1 MGSLG
6 MLGVGAGVVA
16 LLVTLCAFVYFGINS
31 LLLWK
36 LAIEGP
42 ETRRVLGLPLLPAF
56 LENTG
61 IPLAI
66 LGFSLRSTEMVVFSG
81 LLISLG
87 LLMTTEK
94 SICLHPALE
103 ATLLRLALVALC
115 AVGCFYIIF

>member
-1 MGSLG
+1 
-6 MLGVGAGVVA
+6 MLGIAAGVVA
-16 LLVTLCAFVYFGINS
+16 LLVTICAFLYFGVNS

-42 ETRRVLGLPLLPAF
+42 ETRRVLGMPLLPAF
-56 LENTG
+56 LQNTG

-87 LLMTTEK
+87 MILTTEK

-103 ATLLRLALVALC
+103 KILLQLALVALG
-115 AVGCFYIIF
+115 AVGLFYIVF

>member
-1 MGSLG
+1 
-6 MLGVGAGVVA
+6 MLGIAAGVVA
-16 LLVTLCAFVYFGINS
+16 LLVTLCAFLYFGINS

-56 LENTG
+56 LQNTG

-66 LGFSLRSTEMVVFSG
+66 LGFSLRSTDLVVVAG
-81 LLISLG
+81 LLISLAI
-87 LLMTTEK
+87 LLTSEK

-103 ATLLRLALVALC
+103 ATLLRLAIIAL
-115 AVGCFYIIF
+115 ASVGLFYSLF

>member
-1 MGSLG
+1 
-6 MLGVGAGVVA
+6 MLGVAAGVVA

-103 ATLLRLALVALC
+103 ATLLRLALVTLC

>member
-1 MGSLG
+1 
-6 MLGVGAGVVA
+6 MLGIAAGVVA
-16 LLVTLCAFVYFGINS
+16 LLVTLCAFLYFGINS

-42 ETRRVLGLPLLPAF
+42 EARRVLGRPLLPAF
-56 LENTG
+56 LQNTG

-66 LGFSLRSTEMVVFSG
+66 LGFSLLSTELVVVSG

-87 LLMTTEK
+87 ILLTTEK

-103 ATLLRLALVALC
+103 ATLLRLAIVTLAS
-115 AVGCFYIIF
+115 VGLFYSLF

>member
-1 MGSLG
+1 
-6 MLGVGAGVVA
+6 MLGVAAGVVA
-16 LLVTLCAFVYFGINS
+16 LLVTLCAFFYFAINS

-87 LLMTTEK
+87 LLMTTEN
-94 SICLHPALE
+94 SICLHPKLE

-115 AVGCFYIIF
+115 AVGCLYIIF

>member
-1 MGSLG
+1 
-6 MLGVGAGVVA
+6 MLVVAAGVVA

-66 LGFSLRSTEMVVFSG
+66 LGFSLRSTEMVVASG

-103 ATLLRLALVALC
+103 ATLLRLALVALG
-115 AVGCFYIIF
+115 AVGLFYIIF